1 MGNMIIWFL
10 KGRKEH
16 IIKFKKWWFGPYK
29 VQCCV
34 PNNIILMVN
43 VDKFEPNP
51 ILVNNKLK
59 IYQCL
64 DQAPKGL
71 EVTIEGGG

>member
-16 IIKFKKWWFGPYK
+16 IIKFKKRWFGPYK
-29 VQCCV
+29 VQYYV

-64 DQAPKGL
+64 DQGPKGL